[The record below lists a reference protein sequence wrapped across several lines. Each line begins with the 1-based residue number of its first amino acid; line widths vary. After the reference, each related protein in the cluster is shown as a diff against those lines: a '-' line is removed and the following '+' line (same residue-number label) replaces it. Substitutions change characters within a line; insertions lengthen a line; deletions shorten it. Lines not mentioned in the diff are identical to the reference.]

1 MAPVFA
7 NSDYIIGAKE
17 NTDGSVTCWGAV
29 EGSGM
34 TMQAEA
40 HFE

>member
-7 NSDYIIGAKE
+7 NSEYIIGAKG
-17 NTDGSVTCWGAV
+17 NPDGRVSCWGAV
-29 EGSGM
+29 KDSGM

-40 HFE
+40 YFD